1 MATCDQ
7 ISKYIQRVQGT
18 GSGGAVP
25 IVFPTSLV
33 AVTETTNAQVSCGAG
48 AATTVLAANAA
59 RKFAQIVNNSGSLL
73 RIRLGGAAVATS
85 LDFPSGS
92 VYKIEP
98 DTIGEINQQ
107 LVSVF
112 NPTGGALDVTVQEF

>member
-1 MATCDQ
+1 M
-7 ISKYIQRVQGT
+7 
-18 GSGGAVP
+18 
-25 IVFPTSLV
+25 
-33 AVTETTNAQVSCGAG
+33 
-48 AATTVLAANAA
+48 
-59 RKFAQIVNNSGSLL
+59 NNSGSLL

-112 NPTGGALDVTVQEF
+112 NPSGGALNVTVQEF